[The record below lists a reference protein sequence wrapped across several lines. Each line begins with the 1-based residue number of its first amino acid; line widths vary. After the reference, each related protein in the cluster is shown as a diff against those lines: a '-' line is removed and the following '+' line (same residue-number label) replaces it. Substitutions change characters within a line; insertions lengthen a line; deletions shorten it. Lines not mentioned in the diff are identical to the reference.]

1 MERKYKKFEAGTFT
15 LGLRVL
21 ARVGQVDRNGRDTR
35 TSDKRAMKRGN
46 VNIRVSQRDEL
57 RYSILEPVA
66 RLLYR
71 VHE

>member
-1 MERKYKKFEAGTFT
+1 M
-15 LGLRVL
+15 L

-57 RYSILEPVA
+57 RYSILESVGKA
-66 RLLYR
+66 I
-71 VHE
+71 V